1 MEKIRLLIV
10 DDVEDNRLV
19 LRAICRKIEGFEIF
33 DAVDGQDGVEKC
45 EEIRPH
51 IVLMDVMM
59 PRMDGFTA
67 AKIIKSR
74 YPETIVMAVTAVID
88 PKMEEN
94 MAAIGVSAYIR
105 KPIDKDLI
113 RLKLQSY
120 ASTIHPEGRET
131 KLADGKKSLNPFGAE
146 IRNFK
151 IVFEIDT
158 PDAVMDFGV
167 WLLGRFECA
176 KKSGCT
182 KVDTILEL
190 LYELIYKEVKAGES
204 TVLTVE
210 ESFDELFFTIPL
222 SEPIELTDK
231 KEHLIHELGA
241 GCIVQA
247 KRIAFR
253 LPLRDIEPAAP
264 KIVHT
269 QPAAEPVESIRA
281 IDEVVKPLSKAEEVE
296 SPIMPLPIEEP
307 VETRQIGVMERQVLR
322 ESFVNKVTALEYV
335 ETIDADAYG
344 EVADLREAEQEWVGW
359 LETLVHDGREA
370 NLIRFADDVL
380 GAYANAIG
388 ALFEFS
394 GLAYALTSLATMIKN
409 NAAVLQEDEQKRS
422 SMLMFLEFFKN
433 DLSAWIEHVFEK
445 KDALDIHYLDAS
457 FFSSCMQIESVISGV
472 QVDHG
477 EENDIEFF

>member
-10 DDVEDNRLV
+10 DDVEDNRMV
-19 LRAICRKIEGFEIF
+19 LRAICRKMDGFEIF
-33 DAVDGQDGVEKC
+33 EAVDGQDGVEKC

-113 RLKLQSY
+113 RLKLRSY
-120 ASTIHPEGRET
+120 ASTIHPEGREI
-131 KLADGKKSLNPFGAE
+131 KLADGKKSFNPFGSE

-151 IVFEIDT
+151 ILFEIDT
-158 PDAVMDFGV
+158 PDAIMDFGV
-167 WLLGRFECA
+167 WLLGRYECA
-176 KKSGCT
+176 QKTRCT

-190 LYELIYKEVKAGES
+190 LYEVIYKEVRTGKS
-204 TVLTVE
+204 TTLTVE
-210 ESFDELFFTIPL
+210 ESFDELFITIPL
-222 SEPIELTDK
+222 SERIELTDK
-231 KEHLIHELGA
+231 NEHLVHDLGA
-241 GCIVQA
+241 GCMIQSN
-247 KRIAFR
+247 RIAFR
-253 LPLRDIEPAAP
+253 LPLREIDSAAP
-264 KIVHT
+264 KSVHT
-269 QPAAEPVESIRA
+269 LPVVELVEHIEA
-281 IDEVVKPLSKAEEVE
+281 VDEVET
-296 SPIMPLPIEEP
+296 PIMPLPIEEP
-307 VETRQIGVMERQVLR
+307 AETRQIGVMERQVLR
-322 ESFVNKVTALEYV
+322 ESFITKVTAEEYV
-335 ETIDADAYG
+335 QTIDADAYG
-344 EVADLREAEQEWVGW
+344 EVADLREAEQEWISW

-370 NLIRFADDVL
+370 NLIRFSDDVL
-380 GAYANAIG
+380 GTYANAIG

-394 GLAYALTSLATMIKN
+394 GLAYAIISLATMIKS
-409 NAAVLQEDEQKRS
+409 NASLLEMDEQKRS

-433 DLSAWIEHVFEK
+433 DLSSWIEHVFEK

-457 FFSSCMQIESVISGV
+457 FFSSCMQIESIISGV

>member
-1 MEKIRLLIV
+1 MDHLKLLIV

-45 EEIRPH
+45 EQIRPH

-74 YPETIVMAVTAVID
+74 YPETIIMAVTAVID

-120 ASTIHPEGRET
+120 AAALLPDGREA
-131 KLADGKKSLNPFGAE
+131 KLSKAKESLNPFGVE

-151 IVFEIDT
+151 ILFEIDT
-158 PDAVMDFGV
+158 PDAIMDFGV

-176 KKSGCT
+176 KKTGCT

-190 LYELIYKEVKAGES
+190 LYELIYAQVKAGEA
-204 TVLTVE
+204 TTLTIE

-222 SEPIELTDK
+222 AEPIRLSEK

-241 GCIVQA
+241 GCMVQS

-253 LPLRDIEPAAP
+253 LPLREAEPA
-264 KIVHT
+264 VS
-269 QPAAEPVESIRA
+269 AA
-281 IDEVVKPLSKAEEVE
+281 VKTAEETKVPEPLKEIALEVE
-296 SPIMPLPIEEP
+296 QAVVVASEQEA
-307 VETRQIGVMERQVLR
+307 VEVRQIGAMERQVLR
-322 ESFVNKVTALEYV
+322 ESFVTKITAAEYI
-335 ETIDADAYG
+335 ETIDSDAFG
-344 EVADLREAEQEWVGW
+344 EIADLREAEQEWIGW
-359 LETLVHDGREA
+359 LDTLVHDGSEA

-380 GAYANAIG
+380 GVYANAIG

-394 GLAYALTSLATMIKN
+394 GLSYAIVSLSTMIKN
-409 NAAVLQEDEQKRS
+409 NVASLAQDEQKRS

-445 KDALDIHYLDAS
+445 KDAQDIHYLDAS
-457 FFSSCMQIESVISGV
+457 FFSSCMQIESIVSGV

-477 EENDIEFF
+477 EESDIEFF